1 MPEWLL
7 FTIAAVVFS
16 IAATWLAKRAL
27 EARVGWVR
35 GPVVSLIVFVVFGP
49 LGIWVLR
56 GAGVLQEQ
64 GGLLTDQPVAFGF
77 VLLVLAWLFAIVL
90 IALITLELMWPARP
104 PVGPVTYVR
113 EALHRRRRA
122 VRYARIVAIASRHG
136 LGGMRSESARAELP
150 RALAAT
156 LDDAGVTFVKLGQI
170 LSTRNDLLPAEI
182 TSALASL
189 QMDTTPIPW
198 PEAKAAI
205 EKQLGR
211 PIELVFAGIDET
223 PLAAASV
230 GQVHG
235 ARLKDGR
242 AVVVKIQRPKA
253 RAQVATD
260 LDIIERA
267 AADLERRTTW
277 AKDVGASALAAQF
290 SAALRE
296 ELDYRVE
303 VSNMEMLRDSMTAA
317 DARAVRIPDVYPDL
331 CTEQLIV
338 MEHVQGIPFSRL
350 PEPGS
355 DAPGAVAPAEAT
367 RIADAVLDVIV
378 GQIALRGVFHADLH
392 PGNLI
397 LQPDG
402 IVALIDFGS
411 VGIIERSMRR
421 LLLPMLVAL
430 HNEDDS
436 GATDAVLMLVKPRG
450 DAELDV
456 GALQHDIG
464 VILTRLHN
472 STSDQ
477 HLFTALIEVLR
488 RHRLALPPGL
498 LLGFRTLGAIEGTL
512 RRLDPDYDM
521 IKRALSRAPQYA
533 LHMGDPRSAA
543 MTAQVQLQLGLERA
557 RELPRRVDGI
567 LSDLESG
574 RLTVR
579 LRALESPDDR
589 SWVESLTG
597 RLTTTLVGAT
607 LVIVGVMMGVVQHG
621 PLLTDSVSVFPFLGS
636 VVGLG
641 GLLLLLRSLR
651 SALVRRVNS
660 NG

>member
-7 FTIAAVVFS
+7 YSIAAAVFAVV
-16 IAATWLAKRAL
+16 ATWLAKRVL

-35 GPVVSLIVFVVFGP
+35 GPIVSLVVFVVFAP
-49 LGIWVLR
+49 LGVWVLR
-56 GAGVLQEQ
+56 EAGILRDGRVLA
-64 GGLLTDQPVAFGF
+64 DHPVALGF
-77 VLLVLAWLFAIVL
+77 ILLVLAWMFAIVL
-90 IALITLELMWPARP
+90 IALITLELMWPARA
-104 PVGPVTYVR
+104 PVGPIIAVR

-122 VRYARIVAIASRHG
+122 MRYARIVAIASRHG

-170 LSTRNDLLPAEI
+170 LSTRSDLLPAEI
-182 TSALASL
+182 TGALSSL

-205 EKQLGR
+205 ETQLGR
-211 PIELVFAGIDET
+211 PLELVFSRIDET

-230 GQVHG
+230 GQVHTATLLSG
-235 ARLKDGR
+235 GD
-242 AVVVKIQRPKA
+242 VVVKIQRPKA

-267 AADLERRTTW
+267 AADLERRTSW
-277 AKDVGASALAAQF
+277 AKDVGAAALAAQF

-303 VSNMEMLRDSMTAA
+303 VANMEMLRDSMTAA
-317 DARAVRIPDVYPDL
+317 DARAVRIPDVHADL

-338 MEHVQGIPFSRL
+338 MEHVRGVPFSRL

-355 DAPGAVAPAEAT
+355 GLPGSVAPADAT

-411 VGIIERSMRR
+411 VGIVEKGLRR
-421 LLLPMLVAL
+421 LLLPLLVAL

-436 GATDAVLMLVKPRG
+436 GATDAVLMLVKPRN
-450 DAELDV
+450 DAAVDV
-456 GALQHDIG
+456 AALQHDIG

-472 STSDQ
+472 SRADQ
-477 HLFTALIEVLR
+477 HLFAALIDVLR
-488 RHRLALPPGL
+488 HHRLALPPGL
-498 LLGFRTLGAIEGTL
+498 LLAFRTLGAVEGTL
-512 RRLDPDYDM
+512 RRLDPEYDM
-521 IKRALSRAPQYA
+521 IKRALSRAPHYA
-533 LHMGDPRSAA
+533 LRMGDPRSTAL
-543 MTAQVQLQLGLERA
+543 TAQVQLQLGLERM

-567 LSDLESG
+567 LHDLESG
-574 RLTVR
+574 QLTVR
-579 LRALESPDDR
+579 LRALESPEDR

-607 LVIVGVMMGVVQHG
+607 LVVVGVMMGIADNG
-621 PLLTDSVSVFPFLGS
+621 PVLTDSVSVFPFLGS

-651 SALVRRVNS
+651 TALVRRD
-660 NG
+660 GA

>member
-7 FTIAAVVFS
+7 FAIGAVVFAV
-16 IAATWLAKRAL
+16 AATWLAKRVL

-35 GPVVSLIVFVVFGP
+35 GPIVSLVVFVVFAP
-49 LGIWVLR
+49 LGLF
-56 GAGVLQEQ
+56 VLQQ
-64 GGLLTDQPVAFGF
+64 AGILKGARVLADSPITIGF
-77 VLLVLAWLFAIVL
+77 VLLVLAWMFAIVL
-90 IALITLELMWPARP
+90 IALITLELMWPARVP
-104 PVGPVTYVR
+104 IGPVRAVR

-122 VRYARIVAIASRHG
+122 MRYARIVAIASRHG

-170 LSTRNDLLPAEI
+170 LSTRSDLLPAEI
-182 TSALASL
+182 TRALATL

-205 EKQLGR
+205 ETQLGR
-211 PIELVFAGIDET
+211 PLDLVFTFIDET

-230 GQVHG
+230 GQVHTAQLRNG
-235 ARLKDGR
+235 TD
-242 AVVVKIQRPKA
+242 VVVKIQRPKA
-253 RAQVATD
+253 RAEVATD

-290 SAALRE
+290 AVALRE

-303 VSNMEMLRDSMTAA
+303 VANMEMLRDSMTAA
-317 DARAVRIPDVYPDL
+317 DARAVRIPDVYPEL

-338 MEHVQGIPFSRL
+338 MEHVRGIPFSRL
-350 PEPGS
+350 PVPGS
-355 DAPGAVAPAEAT
+355 GEFGSIRPDDAT

-378 GQIALRGVFHADLH
+378 GQVALRGVFHADLH

-411 VGIIERSMRR
+411 VGIVEKSLRR
-421 LLLPMLVAL
+421 LLLPLLVAL

-436 GATDAVLMLVKPRG
+436 GATDAVLLLVKPRAG
-450 DAELDV
+450 SELDV
-456 GALQHDIG
+456 SALQHDIG
-464 VILTRLHN
+464 VILTRMHN
-472 STSDQ
+472 SRADQ
-477 HLFTALIEVLR
+477 HLFSALIDVLR
-488 RHRLALPPGL
+488 HHRLALPPGL
-498 LLGFRTLGAIEGTL
+498 LLAFRTLGAVEGTL
-512 RRLDPDYDM
+512 RRLDPGYDM

-533 LHMGDPRSAA
+533 LRMGDPRTAA
-543 MTAQVQLQLGLERA
+543 LSAQVQLQLGRERL
-557 RELPRRVDGI
+557 RDLPRRVDGI
-567 LSDLESG
+567 LHDLESG
-574 RLTVR
+574 QLTVR
-579 LRALESPDDR
+579 LRALESPEDR
-589 SWVESLTG
+589 TWVESLTG
-597 RLTTTLVGAT
+597 QFTTTLVGAT
-607 LVIVGVMMGVVQHG
+607 LVVVGVMLGVADHG
-621 PLLTDSVSVFPFLGS
+621 PLLTESVSVFPFLGS
-636 VVGLG
+636 IVGLG

-651 SALVRRVNS
+651 TALVRRENS
-660 NG
+660 GS

>member
-7 FTIAAVVFS
+7 FAIGAVVFAV
-16 IAATWLAKRAL
+16 AATWLAKRVL

-35 GPVVSLIVFVVFGP
+35 GPIVSLVVFVVFAP
-49 LGIWVLR
+49 LGLF
-56 GAGVLQEQ
+56 VLQQ
-64 GGLLTDQPVAFGF
+64 AGIMRGGRILADSPITIGF
-77 VLLVLAWLFAIVL
+77 VLLVLAWMFAIVL
-90 IALITLELMWPARP
+90 IALITLELMWPARVP
-104 PVGPVTYVR
+104 IGPVRAVR

-122 VRYARIVAIASRHG
+122 MRYARIVAIASRHG

-170 LSTRNDLLPAEI
+170 LSTRSDLLPAEI
-182 TSALASL
+182 TRALATL

-205 EKQLGR
+205 ETQLGR
-211 PIELVFAGIDET
+211 PLDLVFTFIDET

-230 GQVHG
+230 GQVHTAQLRNG
-235 ARLKDGR
+235 TD
-242 AVVVKIQRPKA
+242 VVVKIQRPKA
-253 RAQVATD
+253 RAEVATD

-290 SAALRE
+290 AVALRE

-303 VSNMEMLRDSMTAA
+303 VANMEMLRDSMTAA
-317 DARAVRIPDVYPDL
+317 DARAVRIPDVYPEL

-338 MEHVQGIPFSRL
+338 MEHVRGIPFSRL
-350 PEPGS
+350 PAPGS
-355 DAPGAVAPAEAT
+355 GEFGSIRPDDAT

-378 GQIALRGVFHADLH
+378 GQVALRGVFHADLH

-411 VGIIERSMRR
+411 VGIVEKSLRR
-421 LLLPMLVAL
+421 LLLPLLVAL

-436 GATDAVLMLVKPRG
+436 GATDAVLMLVKPRAG
-450 DAELDV
+450 SELDV
-456 GALQHDIG
+456 AALQHDIG
-464 VILTRLHN
+464 VILTRMHN
-472 STSDQ
+472 SRADQ
-477 HLFTALIEVLR
+477 HLFSALIDVLR
-488 RHRLALPPGL
+488 HHRLALPPGL
-498 LLGFRTLGAIEGTL
+498 LLAFRTLGAVEGTL
-512 RRLDPDYDM
+512 RRLDPGYDM

-533 LHMGDPRSAA
+533 LRMGDPRTAA
-543 MTAQVQLQLGLERA
+543 LSAQVQLQLGRERL
-557 RELPRRVDGI
+557 RDLPRRVDGI
-567 LSDLESG
+567 LHDLESG
-574 RLTVR
+574 QLTVR
-579 LRALESPDDR
+579 LRALESPEDR
-589 SWVESLTG
+589 TWVESLTG
-597 RLTTTLVGAT
+597 QFTTTLVGAT
-607 LVIVGVMMGVVQHG
+607 LVVVGVMLGVADHG
-621 PLLTDSVSVFPFLGS
+621 PLLTESVSVFPFLGS
-636 VVGLG
+636 IVGLG

-651 SALVRRVNS
+651 TALVRRETS
-660 NG
+660 GS

>member
-7 FTIAAVVFS
+7 FAIGAVVF
-16 IAATWLAKRAL
+16 AVVATWLAKRAL

-35 GPVVSLIVFVVFGP
+35 GPIVSLVVFVVFAP
-49 LGIWVLR
+49 LGVWVLR
-56 GAGVLQEQ
+56 QSGILRGSRVLA
-64 GGLLTDQPVAFGF
+64 DNPVTIGF
-77 VLLVLAWLFAIVL
+77 VLLVLAWMFAIVL
-90 IALITLELMWPARP
+90 ILLITLELMWPARV
-104 PVGPVTYVR
+104 PVGPIR
-113 EALHRRRRA
+113 AIRGALHRRRRA
-122 VRYARIVAIASRHG
+122 MRYARIVAIASRHG
-136 LGGMRSESARAELP
+136 LGGVRSESARAELP

-170 LSTRNDLLPAEI
+170 LSTRSDLLPAEI
-182 TSALASL
+182 TRALATL

-198 PEAKAAI
+198 SEAKAAI
-205 EKQLGR
+205 ETQLGR
-211 PIELVFAGIDET
+211 PLDLVFTFIDET

-230 GQVHG
+230 GQVHTAQLRNG
-235 ARLKDGR
+235 TD
-242 AVVVKIQRPKA
+242 VVVKIQRPKA
-253 RAQVATD
+253 RAEVATD

-290 SAALRE
+290 AVALRE

-303 VSNMEMLRDSMTAA
+303 VANMEMLRDSMTAA

-338 MEHVQGIPFSRL
+338 MEHVRGIPFSRL
-350 PEPGS
+350 PAPGEPGS
-355 DAPGAVAPAEAT
+355 VAPEDAT
-367 RIADAVLDVIV
+367 AIADAVLDVIV
-378 GQIALRGVFHADLH
+378 GQVALRGVFHADLH

-411 VGIIERSMRR
+411 VGIVEKSLRR
-421 LLLPMLVAL
+421 LLLPLLVAL

-436 GATDAVLMLVKPRG
+436 GATDAVLMLVKPRAG
-450 DAELDV
+450 AAVDV
-456 GALQHDIG
+456 AALQHDIG

-472 STSDQ
+472 SRADQ
-477 HLFTALIEVLR
+477 HLFTALIDVLR
-488 RHRLALPPGL
+488 HHRLALPPGL
-498 LLGFRTLGAIEGTL
+498 LLAFRTLGAVEGTL
-512 RRLDPDYDM
+512 RRLDPGYDM

-533 LHMGDPRSAA
+533 LRMGDPRTAA
-543 MTAQVQLQLGLERA
+543 LSAQVQLQLGRERI
-557 RELPRRVDGI
+557 RDLPRRVDGI
-567 LSDLESG
+567 LHDLESG
-574 RLTVR
+574 QLTVR

-607 LVIVGVMMGVVQHG
+607 LVVVGVMLGVADHG
-621 PLLTDSVSVFPFLGS
+621 PLLTETVSVFPFLGS
-636 VVGLG
+636 IVGLG

-651 SALVRRVNS
+651 SALVRRES
-660 NG
+660 SGS

>member
-7 FTIAAVVFS
+7 FAIGAVVFAV
-16 IAATWLAKRAL
+16 AATWLAKRVL

-35 GPVVSLIVFVVFGP
+35 GPIVSLVVFVVFAP
-49 LGIWVLR
+49 LGLF
-56 GAGVLQEQ
+56 VLQQ
-64 GGLLTDQPVAFGF
+64 AGILKGARVLADSPITIGF
-77 VLLVLAWLFAIVL
+77 VLLVLAWMFAIVL
-90 IALITLELMWPARP
+90 IALITLELMWPARVP
-104 PVGPVTYVR
+104 IGPVRAVR

-122 VRYARIVAIASRHG
+122 MRYARIVAIASRHG

-170 LSTRNDLLPAEI
+170 LSTRSDLLPAEI
-182 TSALASL
+182 TRALATL

-205 EKQLGR
+205 ETQLGR
-211 PIELVFAGIDET
+211 PLDLVFTFIDET

-230 GQVHG
+230 GQVHTAQLRNG
-235 ARLKDGR
+235 TD
-242 AVVVKIQRPKA
+242 VVVKIQRPKA
-253 RAQVATD
+253 RAEVATD

-290 SAALRE
+290 AVALRE

-303 VSNMEMLRDSMTAA
+303 VANMEMLRDSMTAA
-317 DARAVRIPDVYPDL
+317 DARAVRIPDVYPEL

-338 MEHVQGIPFSRL
+338 MEHVRGIPFSRL
-350 PEPGS
+350 PVPGTGEFGS
-355 DAPGAVAPAEAT
+355 IRPDDAT

-378 GQIALRGVFHADLH
+378 GQVALRGVFHADLH

-411 VGIIERSMRR
+411 VGIVEKSLRR
-421 LLLPMLVAL
+421 LLLPLLVAL

-436 GATDAVLMLVKPRG
+436 GATDAVLLLVKPRAG
-450 DAELDV
+450 SELDV
-456 GALQHDIG
+456 SALQHDIG
-464 VILTRLHN
+464 VILTRMHN
-472 STSDQ
+472 SRADQ
-477 HLFTALIEVLR
+477 HLFSALIDVLR
-488 RHRLALPPGL
+488 HHRLALPPGL
-498 LLGFRTLGAIEGTL
+498 LLAFRTLGAVEGTL
-512 RRLDPDYDM
+512 RRLDPGYDM

-533 LHMGDPRSAA
+533 LRMGDPRTAA
-543 MTAQVQLQLGLERA
+543 LSAQVQLQLGRERL
-557 RELPRRVDGI
+557 RDLPRRVDGI
-567 LSDLESG
+567 LHDLESG
-574 RLTVR
+574 QLTVR
-579 LRALESPDDR
+579 LRALESPEDR
-589 SWVESLTG
+589 TWVESLTG
-597 RLTTTLVGAT
+597 QFTTTLVGAT
-607 LVIVGVMMGVVQHG
+607 LVVVGVMLGVADHG
-621 PLLTDSVSVFPFLGS
+621 PLLTESVSVFPFLGS
-636 VVGLG
+636 IVGLG

-651 SALVRRVNS
+651 TALVRRENS
-660 NG
+660 GS

>member
-7 FTIAAVVFS
+7 FAIGAVVF
-16 IAATWLAKRAL
+16 AVVATWLAKRAL

-35 GPVVSLIVFVVFGP
+35 GPIVSLVVFVVFAP
-49 LGIWVLR
+49 LGVWVLR
-56 GAGVLQEQ
+56 QSGILRGSRVLADNPI
-64 GGLLTDQPVAFGF
+64 TIGF
-77 VLLVLAWLFAIVL
+77 VLLVLAWMFAIVL
-90 IALITLELMWPARP
+90 ILLITLELMWPARV
-104 PVGPVTYVR
+104 PVGPIR
-113 EALHRRRRA
+113 AIRGALHRRRRA
-122 VRYARIVAIASRHG
+122 MRYARIVAIASRHG
-136 LGGMRSESARAELP
+136 LGGVRSESARAELP

-170 LSTRNDLLPAEI
+170 LSTRSDLLPAEI
-182 TSALASL
+182 TRALATL

-198 PEAKAAI
+198 SEAKAAI
-205 EKQLGR
+205 ETQLGR
-211 PIELVFAGIDET
+211 PLDLVFTFIDET

-230 GQVHG
+230 GQVHTAQLRNG
-235 ARLKDGR
+235 TD
-242 AVVVKIQRPKA
+242 VVVKIQRPKA
-253 RAQVATD
+253 RAEVATD

-290 SAALRE
+290 AVALRE

-303 VSNMEMLRDSMTAA
+303 VANMEMLRDSMTAA
-317 DARAVRIPDVYPDL
+317 DARAVRIPDVYPEL

-338 MEHVQGIPFSRL
+338 MEHVRGIPFSRL
-350 PEPGS
+350 PAPGEPGS
-355 DAPGAVAPAEAT
+355 VAPEDAT
-367 RIADAVLDVIV
+367 AIADAVLDVIV
-378 GQIALRGVFHADLH
+378 GQVALRGVFHADLH

-411 VGIIERSMRR
+411 VGIVEKSLRR
-421 LLLPMLVAL
+421 LLLPLLVAL

-436 GATDAVLMLVKPRG
+436 GATDAVLMLVKPRAG
-450 DAELDV
+450 AAVDV
-456 GALQHDIG
+456 AALQHDIG

-472 STSDQ
+472 SRADQ
-477 HLFTALIEVLR
+477 HLFTALIDVLR
-488 RHRLALPPGL
+488 HHRLALPPGL
-498 LLGFRTLGAIEGTL
+498 LLAFRTLGAVEGTL
-512 RRLDPDYDM
+512 RRLDPGYDM

-533 LHMGDPRSAA
+533 LRMGDPRTAA
-543 MTAQVQLQLGLERA
+543 LSAQVQLQLGRERI
-557 RELPRRVDGI
+557 RDLPRRVDGI
-567 LSDLESG
+567 LHDLESG
-574 RLTVR
+574 QLTVR

-607 LVIVGVMMGVVQHG
+607 LVVVGVMLGVADHG
-621 PLLTDSVSVFPFLGS
+621 PLLTETVSVFPFLGS
-636 VVGLG
+636 IVGLG

-651 SALVRRVNS
+651 SALVRRES
-660 NG
+660 SGS

>member
-7 FTIAAVVFS
+7 FAIGAVVFAV
-16 IAATWLAKRAL
+16 AATWLAKRAL

-35 GPVVSLIVFVVFGP
+35 GPLVSLVVFVVFAP
-49 LGIWVLR
+49 LGVWVLR
-56 GAGVLQEQ
+56 QAGIMRGSGVLADNPI
-64 GGLLTDQPVAFGF
+64 TIGF
-77 VLLVLAWLFAIVL
+77 VLLVLAWMFAIVL
-90 IALITLELMWPARP
+90 IVLIALELMWPARV
-104 PVGPVTYVR
+104 PVGPIR
-113 EALHRRRRA
+113 AIRGALHRRRRA
-122 VRYARIVAIASRHG
+122 MRYARIVAIASRHG

-170 LSTRNDLLPAEI
+170 LSTRSDLLPAEI
-182 TSALASL
+182 TRALATL

-205 EKQLGR
+205 ETQLGR
-211 PIELVFAGIDET
+211 PLDLVFTFIDET

-230 GQVHG
+230 GQVHT
-235 ARLKDGR
+235 AQLRDGTD
-242 AVVVKIQRPKA
+242 VVVKIQRPKA
-253 RAQVATD
+253 RAEVATD

-290 SAALRE
+290 AVALRE

-303 VSNMEMLRDSMTAA
+303 VANMEMLRDSMTAA
-317 DARAVRIPDVYPDL
+317 DARAVRIPDVYPEL

-338 MEHVQGIPFSRL
+338 MEHVRGIPFSRL
-350 PEPGS
+350 PAPGEPGS
-355 DAPGAVAPAEAT
+355 VAPEDAT
-367 RIADAVLDVIV
+367 AIADAVLDVIV
-378 GQIALRGVFHADLH
+378 GQVALRGVFHADLH

-411 VGIIERSMRR
+411 VGIVEKSLRR
-421 LLLPMLVAL
+421 LLLPLLVAL

-436 GATDAVLMLVKPRG
+436 GATDAVLMLVKPRSG
-450 DAELDV
+450 SAVDV
-456 GALQHDIG
+456 AALQHDIG

-472 STSDQ
+472 SRADQ
-477 HLFTALIEVLR
+477 HLFSALIDVLR
-488 RHRLALPPGL
+488 HHRLALPPGL
-498 LLGFRTLGAIEGTL
+498 LLAFRTLGAVEGTL
-512 RRLDPDYDM
+512 RRLDPGYDM
-521 IKRALSRAPQYA
+521 IKRALSRAPHYA
-533 LHMGDPRSAA
+533 LRMGDPRTAA
-543 MTAQVQLQLGLERA
+543 LSAQVQLQLGRERL
-557 RELPRRVDGI
+557 RDLPRRVDGI
-567 LSDLESG
+567 LHDLESG
-574 RLTVR
+574 ELTVR

-597 RLTTTLVGAT
+597 RLTTTVVGAT
-607 LVIVGVMMGVVQHG
+607 LVIVGVMLGVADHG
-621 PLLTDSVSVFPFLGS
+621 PLLTETVSVFPFLGS
-636 VVGLG
+636 IVGLG

-651 SALVRRVNS
+651 SALVRRENS
-660 NG
+660 GG

>member
-7 FTIAAVVFS
+7 FAIGAVVF
-16 IAATWLAKRAL
+16 AVVATWLAKRAL

-35 GPVVSLIVFVVFGP
+35 GPIVSLVVFVVFAP
-49 LGIWVLR
+49 LGVWVLR
-56 GAGVLQEQ
+56 QSGILRGSRVLADNPI
-64 GGLLTDQPVAFGF
+64 TIGF
-77 VLLVLAWLFAIVL
+77 VLLVLAWMFAIVL
-90 IALITLELMWPARP
+90 ILLITLELMWPARV
-104 PVGPVTYVR
+104 PVGPIR
-113 EALHRRRRA
+113 AIRGALHRRRRA
-122 VRYARIVAIASRHG
+122 MRYARIVAIASRHG
-136 LGGMRSESARAELP
+136 LGGVRSESARAELP

-170 LSTRNDLLPAEI
+170 LSTRSDLLPAEI
-182 TSALASL
+182 TRALATL

-198 PEAKAAI
+198 SEAKAAI
-205 EKQLGR
+205 ETQLGR
-211 PIELVFAGIDET
+211 PLDLVFTFIDET

-230 GQVHG
+230 GQVHTAQLRNG
-235 ARLKDGR
+235 TD
-242 AVVVKIQRPKA
+242 VVVKIQRPKA
-253 RAQVATD
+253 RAEVATD

-290 SAALRE
+290 AVALRE

-303 VSNMEMLRDSMTAA
+303 VANMEMLRDSMTAA

-338 MEHVQGIPFSRL
+338 MEHVRGIPFSRL
-350 PEPGS
+350 PAPGEPGS
-355 DAPGAVAPAEAT
+355 VAPEDAT
-367 RIADAVLDVIV
+367 GIADAVLDVIV
-378 GQIALRGVFHADLH
+378 GQVALRGVFHADLH

-411 VGIIERSMRR
+411 VGIVEKSLRR
-421 LLLPMLVAL
+421 LLLPLLVAL

-436 GATDAVLMLVKPRG
+436 GATDAVLMLVKPRAG
-450 DAELDV
+450 AAVDV
-456 GALQHDIG
+456 AALQHDIG

-472 STSDQ
+472 SRADQ
-477 HLFTALIEVLR
+477 HLFTALIDVLR
-488 RHRLALPPGL
+488 HHRLALPPGL
-498 LLGFRTLGAIEGTL
+498 LLAFRTLGAVEGTL
-512 RRLDPDYDM
+512 RRLDPGYDM

-533 LHMGDPRSAA
+533 LRMGDPRTAA
-543 MTAQVQLQLGLERA
+543 LSAQVQLQLGRERI
-557 RELPRRVDGI
+557 RDLPRRVDGI
-567 LSDLESG
+567 LHDLESG
-574 RLTVR
+574 QLTVR

-607 LVIVGVMMGVVQHG
+607 LVVVGVMLGVADHG
-621 PLLTDSVSVFPFLGS
+621 PLLTETVSVFPFLGS
-636 VVGLG
+636 IVGLG

-651 SALVRRVNS
+651 SALVRRES
-660 NG
+660 SGS

>member
-1 MPEWLL
+1 MPEWLI
-7 FTIAAVVFS
+7 FAIAAVVFAV
-16 IAATWLAKRAL
+16 IATWLAKRAL

-35 GPVVSLIVFVVFGP
+35 GPLVSLVVFVVFGP
-49 LGIWVLR
+49 LGVWVLR
-56 GAGVLQEQ
+56 EAGVLED
-64 GGLLTDQPVAFGF
+64 GRLLTDQPIAFGF

-104 PVGPVTYVR
+104 PVGPITAVR

-122 VRYARIVAIASRHG
+122 MRYARIVAIASRHG
-136 LGGMRSESARAELP
+136 LDGVRSESARAELP

-170 LSTRNDLLPAEI
+170 LSTRGDLLPAEI
-182 TSALASL
+182 TTALASL

-198 PEAKAAI
+198 NDAKSAI
-205 EKQLGR
+205 ETQLGR
-211 PIELVFAGIDET
+211 PIELVFASIDET

-230 GQVHG
+230 GQVHA
-235 ARLKDGR
+235 ARLRDGTS
-242 AVVVKIQRPKA
+242 VVVKIQRPKA

-260 LDIIERA
+260 LDIIEHA

-290 SAALRE
+290 AVALRE

-303 VSNMEMLRDSMTAA
+303 VANMEMLRDSMTSA
-317 DARAVRIPDVYPDL
+317 DARAVRIPDVYPEL
-331 CTEQLIV
+331 CSEQLIV
-338 MEHVQGIPFSRL
+338 MEHVRGVPFSRL

-355 DAPGAVAPAEAT
+355 DSPGAVARDDAT

-411 VGIIERSMRR
+411 VGVVERSLRR
-421 LLLPMLVAL
+421 LLLPLLVAL

-436 GATDAVLMLVKPRG
+436 GATDAVLMLVKPRA
-450 DAELDV
+450 DADLDI

-464 VILTRLHN
+464 VILTRMHN
-472 STSDQ
+472 SRADQ
-477 HLFTALIEVLR
+477 HLFAALIEVLR

-498 LLGFRTLGAIEGTL
+498 LLAFRTLGAVEGTL

-521 IKRALSRAPQYA
+521 IKRALSRAPHYA
-533 LHMGDPRSAA
+533 LHLGDPRAAA
-543 MTAQVQLQLGLERA
+543 MTAQVQAQLGLERL

-567 LSDLESG
+567 LGDLESG
-574 RLTVR
+574 QLTVR
-579 LRALESPDDR
+579 LRALEAPDDR

-597 RLTTTLVGAT
+597 RLTTTVVGAT
-607 LVIVGVMMGVVQHG
+607 LVIVGVMLGVADHG
-621 PLLTDSVSVFPFLGS
+621 PLLTDTVSVFPFLGS

-651 SALVRRVNS
+651 TALVRRD
-660 NG
+660 GR

>member
-7 FTIAAVVFS
+7 FSLGAAVFAV
-16 IAATWLAKRAL
+16 AATWLAKRAL

-35 GPVVSLIVFVVFGP
+35 GPIVSLVVFVVFGP
-49 LGIWVLR
+49 LGVWVLR
-56 GAGVLQEQ
+56 QAGVLRD
-64 GGLLTDQPVAFGF
+64 GRVLTDQPVAIGF

-90 IALITLELMWPARP
+90 IVLISLELMWPARAP
-104 PVGPVTYVR
+104 IGPITAVR

-122 VRYARIVAIASRHG
+122 MRYARIVAIASRHG

-170 LSTRNDLLPAEI
+170 LSTRGDLLPAEI
-182 TSALASL
+182 TNALASL

-198 PEAKAAI
+198 PEAKATI
-205 EKQLGR
+205 ESQLKR
-211 PIELVFAGIDET
+211 PIDLVFERIDET

-230 GQVHG
+230 GQVHT
-235 ARLKDGR
+235 ARLRDGTD
-242 AVVVKIQRPKA
+242 VVVKIQRPKA

-290 SAALRE
+290 AAALRE

-303 VSNMEMLRDSMTAA
+303 VANMEMLRDSMTAT
-317 DARAVRIPDVYPDL
+317 DARAVRIPDVYPEL

-338 MEHVQGIPFSRL
+338 MEHVQGVPFSRL
-350 PEPGS
+350 PGPGS
-355 DAPGAVAPAEAT
+355 DQPGSVPADEAT
-367 RIADAVLDVIV
+367 RIADAVLDVIIE
-378 GQIALRGVFHADLH
+378 QIVLRGVFHADLH

-411 VGIIERSMRR
+411 VGVVERSLRR
-421 LLLPMLVAL
+421 LLLPLLVAL

-436 GATDAVLMLVKPRG
+436 GATDAVIMLVKPRT
-450 DAELDV
+450 DAAVDV
-456 GALQHDIG
+456 AALQHDIG

-472 STSDQ
+472 SRADQ
-477 HLFTALIEVLR
+477 HLFASLIEVLR

-498 LLGFRTLGAIEGTL
+498 LLAFRTLGAVEGTL

-521 IKRALSRAPQYA
+521 IKRALARAPRYA
-533 LHMGDPRSAA
+533 LRLSDPRSAA
-543 MTAQVQLQLGLERA
+543 MTAQVQLQLGLERM
-557 RELPRRVDGI
+557 RDLPRRVDGI
-567 LSDLESG
+567 LGDLESG
-574 RLTVR
+574 QLTVR

-607 LVIVGVMMGVVQHG
+607 LVVVGVMLGVADHG
-621 PLLTDSVSVFPFLGS
+621 PLLTDTVSVFPFLGS

-651 SALVRRVNS
+651 TALVRRD
-660 NG
+660 GK

>member
-7 FTIAAVVFS
+7 FAIGAVVFAV
-16 IAATWLAKRAL
+16 AATWLAKRAL

-35 GPVVSLIVFVVFGP
+35 GPLVSLVVFVVFAP
-49 LGIWVLR
+49 LGVWVLR
-56 GAGVLQEQ
+56 QAGIMRGSGVLADNPI
-64 GGLLTDQPVAFGF
+64 TIGF
-77 VLLVLAWLFAIVL
+77 VLLVLAWMFAIVL
-90 IALITLELMWPARP
+90 IVLIALELMWPARV
-104 PVGPVTYVR
+104 PVGPIR
-113 EALHRRRRA
+113 AIRGALHRRRRA
-122 VRYARIVAIASRHG
+122 MRYARIVAIASRHG

-170 LSTRNDLLPAEI
+170 LSTRSDLLPAEI
-182 TSALASL
+182 TRALATL

-205 EKQLGR
+205 ETQLGR
-211 PIELVFAGIDET
+211 PLDLVFTFIDET

-230 GQVHG
+230 GQVHT
-235 ARLKDGR
+235 AQLRDGTD
-242 AVVVKIQRPKA
+242 VVVKIQRPKA
-253 RAQVATD
+253 RAEVATD

-290 SAALRE
+290 AVALRE

-303 VSNMEMLRDSMTAA
+303 VANMEMLRDSMTAA
-317 DARAVRIPDVYPDL
+317 DARAVRIPDVYPEL

-338 MEHVQGIPFSRL
+338 MEHVRGIPFSRL
-350 PEPGS
+350 PAPGEPGS
-355 DAPGAVAPAEAT
+355 VAPEDAT
-367 RIADAVLDVIV
+367 AIADAVLDVIV
-378 GQIALRGVFHADLH
+378 GQVALRGVFHADLH

-411 VGIIERSMRR
+411 VGIVEKSLRR
-421 LLLPMLVAL
+421 LLLPLLVAL

-436 GATDAVLMLVKPRG
+436 GATDAVLMLVKPRSG
-450 DAELDV
+450 SAVDV
-456 GALQHDIG
+456 AALQHDIG

-472 STSDQ
+472 SRADQ
-477 HLFTALIEVLR
+477 HLFSALIDVLR
-488 RHRLALPPGL
+488 HHRLALPPGL
-498 LLGFRTLGAIEGTL
+498 LLAFRTLGAVEGTL
-512 RRLDPDYDM
+512 RRLDPGYDM
-521 IKRALSRAPQYA
+521 IKRALSRAPHYA
-533 LHMGDPRSAA
+533 LRMGDPRTAA
-543 MTAQVQLQLGLERA
+543 LSAQVQLQLGRERL
-557 RELPRRVDGI
+557 RDLPRRVDGI
-567 LSDLESG
+567 LHDLESG
-574 RLTVR
+574 ELTVR

-597 RLTTTLVGAT
+597 RLTTTVVGAT
-607 LVIVGVMMGVVQHG
+607 LVIVGVMLGVADHG
-621 PLLTDSVSVFPFLGS
+621 PLLTETVSVFPLLGS
-636 VVGLG
+636 IVGLG

-651 SALVRRVNS
+651 SALVRRENS
-660 NG
+660 GG

>member
-7 FTIAAVVFS
+7 FAIGAVVFAV
-16 IAATWLAKRAL
+16 AATWLAKRAL

-35 GPVVSLIVFVVFGP
+35 GPLVSLVVFVVFAP
-49 LGIWVLR
+49 LGVWVLR
-56 GAGVLQEQ
+56 QAGIMRGSGVLADNPI
-64 GGLLTDQPVAFGF
+64 TIGF
-77 VLLVLAWLFAIVL
+77 VLLVLAWMFAIVL
-90 IALITLELMWPARP
+90 IVLIALELMWPARV
-104 PVGPVTYVR
+104 PVGPIR
-113 EALHRRRRA
+113 AIRGALHRRRRA
-122 VRYARIVAIASRHG
+122 MRYARIVAIASRHG

-170 LSTRNDLLPAEI
+170 LSTRSDLLPAEI
-182 TSALASL
+182 TRALATL

-205 EKQLGR
+205 ETQLGR
-211 PIELVFAGIDET
+211 PLDLVFTFIDET

-230 GQVHG
+230 GQVHT
-235 ARLKDGR
+235 AQLRDGTD
-242 AVVVKIQRPKA
+242 VVVKIQRPKA
-253 RAQVATD
+253 RAEVATD

-290 SAALRE
+290 AVALRE

-303 VSNMEMLRDSMTAA
+303 VANMEMLRDSMTAA
-317 DARAVRIPDVYPDL
+317 DARAVRIPDVYPEL

-338 MEHVQGIPFSRL
+338 MEHVRGIPFSRL
-350 PEPGS
+350 P
-355 DAPGAVAPAEAT
+355 APGELGSVAPEDAT
-367 RIADAVLDVIV
+367 AIADAVLDVIV
-378 GQIALRGVFHADLH
+378 GQVALRGVFHADLH

-411 VGIIERSMRR
+411 VGIVEKSLRR
-421 LLLPMLVAL
+421 LLLPLLVAL

-436 GATDAVLMLVKPRG
+436 GATDAVLMLVKPRSG
-450 DAELDV
+450 SAVDV
-456 GALQHDIG
+456 AALQHDIG

-472 STSDQ
+472 SRADQ
-477 HLFTALIEVLR
+477 HLFSALIDVLR
-488 RHRLALPPGL
+488 HHRLALPPGL
-498 LLGFRTLGAIEGTL
+498 LLAFRTLGAVEGTL
-512 RRLDPDYDM
+512 RRLDPGYDM
-521 IKRALSRAPQYA
+521 IKRALSRAPHYA
-533 LHMGDPRSAA
+533 LRMGDPRTAA
-543 MTAQVQLQLGLERA
+543 LSAQVQLQLGRERL
-557 RELPRRVDGI
+557 RDLPRRVDGI
-567 LSDLESG
+567 LHDLESG
-574 RLTVR
+574 ELTVR

-597 RLTTTLVGAT
+597 RLTTTVVGAT
-607 LVIVGVMMGVVQHG
+607 LVIVGVMLGVADHG
-621 PLLTDSVSVFPFLGS
+621 PLLTETVSVFPFLGS
-636 VVGLG
+636 IVGLG

-651 SALVRRVNS
+651 SALVRRENS
-660 NG
+660 GD

>member
-7 FTIAAVVFS
+7 FSIGAAVFAVV
-16 IAATWLAKRAL
+16 ATWLAKRVL

-35 GPVVSLIVFVVFGP
+35 GPIVSLVVFVVFAP
-49 LGIWVLR
+49 LGFWVLR
-56 GAGVLQEQ
+56 EAGILRDGRVLA
-64 GGLLTDQPVAFGF
+64 DHPVTFGF
-77 VLLVLAWLFAIVL
+77 ILLVLAWMFAIVL
-90 IALITLELMWPARP
+90 IALITLELMWPARA
-104 PVGPVTYVR
+104 PVGPITAVR

-122 VRYARIVAIASRHG
+122 MRYARIVAIASRHG

-170 LSTRNDLLPAEI
+170 LSTRSDLLPAEI
-182 TSALASL
+182 TGALASL

-198 PEAKAAI
+198 PEAKTAI
-205 EKQLGR
+205 ETQLGR
-211 PIELVFAGIDET
+211 PLELVFSRIDEV

-230 GQVHG
+230 GQVHT
-235 ARLKDGR
+235 ARLLTGGD
-242 AVVVKIQRPKA
+242 VVVKIQRPKA

-267 AADLERRTTW
+267 AADLERRTSW
-277 AKDVGASALAAQF
+277 AKDVGAAALAAQF
-290 SAALRE
+290 SVALRE

-303 VSNMEMLRDSMTAA
+303 VANMEMLRDSMTAA
-317 DARAVRIPDVYPDL
+317 DARAVRIPDVYGDL

-338 MEHVQGIPFSRL
+338 MEHVRGVPFSRL
-350 PEPGS
+350 TEPGS
-355 DAPGAVAPAEAT
+355 GLPGAVDPAEAT

-411 VGIIERSMRR
+411 VGIVEKGLRR
-421 LLLPMLVAL
+421 LLLPLLVAL

-436 GATDAVLMLVKPRG
+436 GATDAVLMLVKPRNE
-450 DAELDV
+450 AAVDV
-456 GALQHDIG
+456 AALQHDIG

-472 STSDQ
+472 SQADQ
-477 HLFTALIEVLR
+477 HLFAALIDVLR

-498 LLGFRTLGAIEGTL
+498 LLAFRTLGAVEGTL
-512 RRLDPDYDM
+512 RRLDPGYDM
-521 IKRALSRAPQYA
+521 IKRALSRAPHYA
-533 LHMGDPRSAA
+533 LRMGDPRSTALA
-543 MTAQVQLQLGLERA
+543 AQVQLQLGLERM

-567 LSDLESG
+567 LHDLESG
-574 RLTVR
+574 QLTVR

-607 LVIVGVMMGVVQHG
+607 LVVVGVMMGIADNG
-621 PLLTDSVSVFPFLGS
+621 PVLTDSVSVFPFLGS

-651 SALVRRVNS
+651 TALVRRD
-660 NG
+660 GT

>member
-7 FTIAAVVFS
+7 FSLGAVVFAV
-16 IAATWLAKRAL
+16 AATWLAKRAL

-35 GPVVSLIVFVVFGP
+35 GPIVSLVVFVVFGP
-49 LGIWVLR
+49 LGVWVLR
-56 GAGVLQEQ
+56 QAGVLRD
-64 GGLLTDQPVAFGF
+64 GRVLTDQPVAIGF

-90 IALITLELMWPARP
+90 IVLISLELMWPARAP
-104 PVGPVTYVR
+104 IGPITAVR

-122 VRYARIVAIASRHG
+122 MRYARIVAIASRHG

-170 LSTRNDLLPAEI
+170 LSTRGDLLPAEI
-182 TSALASL
+182 TNALASL

-198 PEAKAAI
+198 PEAKATI
-205 EKQLGR
+205 ESQLKR
-211 PIELVFAGIDET
+211 PIDLVFERIDET

-230 GQVHG
+230 GQVHT
-235 ARLKDGR
+235 ARLRDGTD
-242 AVVVKIQRPKA
+242 VVVKIQRPKA

-290 SAALRE
+290 AAALRE

-303 VSNMEMLRDSMTAA
+303 VANMEMLRDSMTAT
-317 DARAVRIPDVYPDL
+317 DARAVRIPDVYPEL

-338 MEHVQGIPFSRL
+338 MEHVQGVPFSRL
-350 PEPGS
+350 PGPGS
-355 DAPGAVAPAEAT
+355 DQPGSVPADEAT
-367 RIADAVLDVIV
+367 RIADAVLDVIIE
-378 GQIALRGVFHADLH
+378 QIVLRGVFHADLH

-411 VGIIERSMRR
+411 VGVVERSLRR
-421 LLLPMLVAL
+421 LLLPLLVAL

-436 GATDAVLMLVKPRG
+436 GATDAVIMLVKPRT
-450 DAELDV
+450 DAAVDV
-456 GALQHDIG
+456 AALQHDIG

-472 STSDQ
+472 SRADQ
-477 HLFTALIEVLR
+477 HLFASLIEVLR

-498 LLGFRTLGAIEGTL
+498 LLAFRTLGAVEGTL

-521 IKRALSRAPQYA
+521 IKRALARAPRYA
-533 LHMGDPRSAA
+533 LRLSDPRSAA
-543 MTAQVQLQLGLERA
+543 MTAQVQLQLGLERM
-557 RELPRRVDGI
+557 RDLPRRVDGI
-567 LSDLESG
+567 LGDLESG
-574 RLTVR
+574 QLTVR

-607 LVIVGVMMGVVQHG
+607 LVVVGVMLGVADHG
-621 PLLTDSVSVFPFLGS
+621 PLLTDTVSVFPFLGS

-651 SALVRRVNS
+651 TALVRRD
-660 NG
+660 GK